1 MSASTE
7 LALERGMQ
15 IGEYAIT
22 AVISCGRH
30 ATVVQ
35 ARDAAGRFV
44 ALKLPT
50 TTVGEELI
58 AHEQQ
63 VLSTLSRAV
72 DAGMYDGRP
81 YSATDWVVGAE
92 ARVVAADSADR
103 RHLLQVCRAVARAYA
118 GVHAAG
124 VVHGQVHPRHVLM
137 EDGADA
143 TLLDF
148 SVAAS
153 AGIAPPPARLEA
165 RFSSLA
171 APEQARALLE
181 GREPRLTPEAEQFS
195 VAALL
200 YLLVTGRMYA
210 TLRLQRDLLPVD
222 IVDASP
228 SPFADLG
235 LEPWPDLERV
245 LARSMSQDPTQR
257 YPSAAALLAAL
268 EEVGAGAERVR
279 RDLRSMS
286 ALAQKLQEFRRDTY
300 STEAIRSLAPPTCSI
315 NFGAAGVAFALTR
328 LGTITGDP
336 VPIEHAGRWLSAAD
350 ERSNDP
356 DAFDD
361 GDELTP
367 ESIGS
372 VSPFHALSGL
382 AVARAFWSEAVGDED
397 LRQAALDEYRVA
409 TARPCDSLDLTLGR
423 SSVLLVAGLL
433 LDRTDPAL
441 PAAGRL
447 ASYGDELCE
456 AIWRDVEDQ
465 RLPYNGIAHGWAG
478 LAYASM
484 LWSRVRGVAP
494 PPGARR
500 ALEMLAALAEP
511 FGRGAR
517 WLVSPNGGPDA
528 AQFWPGWCH
537 GNAGYAFL
545 WTEAET
551 VYGEP
556 GFGLL
561 ADRAA
566 HLANAASGVSS
577 LCCGTAGQVYS
588 LLGRYRA
595 TGDERWRLRA
605 VHLAERSAAEDTLAG
620 DATSPLSLYKGHVGL
635 ALLAVELEH
644 PERAAMPLFELEP
657 PLGAQ
662 LQGGHAENLGYRGPV
677 RARTGS
683 RSVAKPTEGVT

>member
-1 MSASTE
+1 
-7 LALERGMQ
+7 MQ

-245 LARSMSQDPTQR
+245 LARSMSRDPTQR

-268 EEVGAGAERVR
+268 EEIGAGAERVR

-517 WLVSPNGGPDA
+517 WLVSPNGRSGRR
-528 AQFWPGWCH
+528 
-537 GNAGYAFL
+537 
-545 WTEAET
+545 T
-551 VYGEP
+551 V
-556 GFGLL
+556 L
-561 ADRAA
+561 ARLVPRQRRIRVPLDGGGDSSTASPASACSPIALRTSRTRRRAS
-566 HLANAASGVSS
+566 AAS
-577 LCCGTAGQVYS
+577 AAAP
-588 LLGRYRA
+588 LGRSIRCSAATAQPATSGGACVQSTSRSEAPPRTHSPAMPRA
-595 TGDERWRLRA
+595 
-605 VHLAERSAAEDTLAG
+605 RSAST
-620 DATSPLSLYKGHVGL
+620 
-635 ALLAVELEH
+635 
-644 PERAAMPLFELEP
+644 
-657 PLGAQ
+657 
-662 LQGGHAENLGYRGPV
+662 RGMSV
-677 RARTGS
+677 S
-683 RSVAKPTEGVT
+683 RSWPSSSSTPSGPRCRCSSSNRPSAPNCRVGTPKTWGAGAWCGHGPALVASRNRRKE